1 MSTFRQAIRTPRYV
15 YDQVTEDGVDGFK
28 EAAVTISS
36 LAQISLLGNP
46 GTPVWDR
53 DWDVLLILDAC
64 RIDLMEEVVDE
75 YSFLGDVDTH
85 DSVASKSPDWIRR
98 TFSDDHREHVDDAA
112 YVTGNPFTEK
122 VDFREPR
129 VLDEVW
135 KYAWDDD
142 LSTVPARPI
151 TDRAIATWRDTDAE
165 RMIVHYMQ
173 PHVPFVP
180 QPELGEYGQAED
192 FGRGFDDIWGRV
204 GDELSYGTVWQAYRD
219 NLHYVLADVELLLS
233 NLNADT
239 VAISADHGN
248 AIGEWGVYGHPPDRL
263 LPVLRDV
270 PWVETTATDTG
281 EYQPSIERQSEDS
294 ESEIEERLRDLGY
307 R

>member
-1 MSTFRQAIRTPRYV
+1 MSIFHKAIRTLRYV
-15 YDQVTEDGVDGFK
+15 YNQAAEDGLDGIK
-28 EAAVTISS
+28 EAAVTIGS
-36 LAQISLLGNP
+36 LARISLLGNP
-46 GTPVWDR
+46 GAPVWER
-53 DWDVLLILDAC
+53 NWDVLLILDAC
-64 RIDLMEEVVDE
+64 RLDLMEEVVDE
-75 YSFLGDVDTH
+75 YSFLGDIKTY

-98 TFSDDHREHVDDAA
+98 TFSDEHRDHVDDAV

-122 VDFREPR
+122 IDFREPR
-129 VLDEVW
+129 ELHEVW
-135 KYAWDDD
+135 KHAWNDD

-192 FGRGFDDIWGRV
+192 FGHGFDDIWHRV
-204 GDELSYGTVWQAYRD
+204 GGELSYETVWQAYRD
-219 NLHYVLADVELLLS
+219 NLHYVLTDVELLLS
-233 NLNADT
+233 NLDADT

-263 LPVLRDV
+263 LSVLRDV

-281 EYQPSIERQSEDS
+281 EYQPSTERQSEGGA
-294 ESEIEERLRDLGY
+294 SEIEDRLRALGY